1 MQRLREIAPG
11 VLVATARP
19 YTTTST
25 VVTGPAGGCL
35 VVDPAVSVAEVAG
48 LAADLTA
55 AGLTPV
61 AGFSTHPHW
70 DHVLW
75 SQDLGPGVP
84 RYASQTAVRVAGR
97 ERPGLISGVQ
107 ESAPG
112 HDLALFGLLVPL
124 PGDTIPW
131 DGPAAQVIVHDGHAP
146 GHGAVF
152 LPGTG
157 VLLAG
162 DMLSDIEIPILD
174 FDEPGQLGSY
184 RAALERLAAV
194 AGVRWLVPGHGHVT
208 DAAGF
213 RERLAADQRYLDQL
227 AAGRPFDDPRLT
239 ADWLRDVH
247 ATHLKAV
254 AANVK

>member
-11 VLVATARP
+11 VLVATGQQ

-25 VVTGPAGGCL
+25 VVAGGAGGCL

-48 LAADLTA
+48 LAADLAA

-75 SQDLGPGVP
+75 SQDLGPAVP
-84 RYASQTAVRVAGR
+84 RYASQQAVRVAGR
-97 ERPGLISGVQ
+97 ERAGLISGVQ

-112 HDLALFGLLVPL
+112 HDLELFGRLTPL
-124 PGDTIPW
+124 AGDTIPW
-131 DGPAAQVIVHDGHAP
+131 DGPAARVIVHDGHAP

-152 LPGTG
+152 LPDTG

-184 RAALERLAAV
+184 RAALDRLGAV
-194 AGVRWLVPGHGHVT
+194 EGVRWLVPGHGHVT

-213 RERLAADQRYLDQL
+213 RQRLAADRRYLDQL
-227 AAGRPFDDPRLT
+227 TAGRPFDDPRLT
-239 ADWLRDVH
+239 ADWLREVH
-247 ATHLKAV
+247 GAHLKAV
-254 AANVK
+254 TANVK